1 MEQGQFISDVP
12 ITQSPS
18 PSLSLARSR
27 GHRQLLVSG
36 SPSSWRGT
44 PSSGAGCSKD
54 NHSFWMTGFFNP
66 QGFLT
71 AMRQEVGVS

>member
-18 PSLSLARSR
+18 LPLARSR
-27 GHRQLLVSG
+27 GYRQLLVSG
-36 SPSSWRGT
+36 SLSSWRGT

-54 NHSFWMTGFFNP
+54 DQT
-66 QGFLT
+66 
-71 AMRQEVGVS
+71 VSG